1 MKQGKLYLIPNTL
14 GDASF
19 EKVCPSHN
27 SEIINSLEEFI
38 VEDAK
43 SSRAFLKSAGYK
55 IPFDRA
61 IFHIHNEHTQTENS
75 LEYFRSISEGKDIGI
90 ISDAGCPAIADP
102 GAAIV
107 KIAHEKNIQVVPLV
121 GANSVILA
129 LMASGMNG
137 QNFCF
142 HGYLPKDRKDRIK
155 KIKELEKNSTEKNQ
169 TQLFIETPYRN
180 NHMIDDLLN
189 SLSTSTLLCI
199 ACDITLSTE
208 FVLTKNIS
216 DWKKKKPD
224 INKRPA
230 VFLIGI

>member
-1 MKQGKLYLIPNTL
+1 M
-14 GDASF
+14 
-19 EKVCPSHN
+19 
-27 SEIINSLEEFI
+27 
-38 VEDAK
+38 
-43 SSRAFLKSAGYK
+43 
-55 IPFDRA
+55 
-61 IFHIHNEHTQTENS
+61 
-75 LEYFRSISEGKDIGI
+75 
-90 ISDAGCPAIADP
+90 
-102 GAAIV
+102 
-107 KIAHEKNIQVVPLV
+107 VPLV